1 MITTQEQLVTI
12 TTGHGIGMYVDDHE
26 EKYNDI
32 ITIEKKNTGYVLD
45 PIFFDSNKSDLFLQK
60 SLNLKSRVGRNKLS

>member
-1 MITTQEQLVTI
+1 
-12 TTGHGIGMYVDDHE
+12 MYVDDHE